1 MPKVIQE
8 SWDLNNNDT
17 TAIPASGRQD
27 GAADTWSW
35 VWKYQ
40 VPTGQAHILKP
51 SHHFSLYLYDA
62 APGEVGSGDCRIRIK
77 ISDQSE
83 QDTKTIYGPALY
95 IVSKDFDD
103 VTKMATLSLQS
114 ELAIEERFWIIIEAY
129 NPTDA
134 LDESGSY
141 FNLETIR
148 VRPTI

>member
-1 MPKVIQE
+1 MARVIQE
-8 SWDLNNNDT
+8 SWDLNNNDL
-17 TAIPASGRQD
+17 TAIPSSGRND

-62 APGEVGSGDCRIRIK
+62 SPAETGSGDCRIK
-77 ISDQSE
+77 IVVRDQSE
-83 QDTKTIYGPALY
+83 QDEKAIYGPALY

-103 VTKMATLSLQS
+103 MTKMATLSLPTD
-114 ELAIEERFWIIIEAY
+114 LVIEERFFIVILAY
-129 NPTDA
+129 NTTDA
-134 LDESGSY
+134 IDESSSY

-148 VRPTI
+148 VRSSI